1 MPGTSRSY
9 QLEGNVAL
17 LTRNIKIIGQ
27 EYPEMNTQ
35 SYGARVLVGTFFSG
49 GINFRGI
56 NFIQFLIKFIQ
67 FYNILEIQAGQIIH
81 KTIRLIHL
89 EEIKIILFLFYCF
102 VVLNKNKSSEDLYLK
117 LFMSI

>member
-9 QLEGNVAL
+9 QLAGNVAL

-49 GINFRGI
+49 GIDFRGI
-56 NFIQFLIKFIQ
+56 NFIKFSCWD
-67 FYNILEIQAGQIIH
+67 
-81 KTIRLIHL
+81 
-89 EEIKIILFLFYCF
+89 LFLKYYQ
-102 VVLNKNKSSEDLYLK
+102 NK
-117 LFMSI
+117 I